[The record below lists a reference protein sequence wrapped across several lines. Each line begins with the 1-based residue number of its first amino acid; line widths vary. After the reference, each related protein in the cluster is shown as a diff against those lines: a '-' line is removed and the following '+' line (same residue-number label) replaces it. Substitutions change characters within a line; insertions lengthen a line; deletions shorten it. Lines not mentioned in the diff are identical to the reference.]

1 MKLNQ
6 TLTTLLLC
14 GAALPAMAA
23 QWQTVVD
30 AEYAEQSFDAGD
42 ADLYTLT
49 VSPALH
55 SGQWTFSATLPW
67 QKINGTY
74 FVNTRN
80 TNLAFGCEQLS
91 RLSDLQQL
99 VLINRGT
106 ISADQLSTCTEDAT
120 ATTNDASDSV
130 SGLGD
135 IELFANRYLSPMVDQ
150 LSGSIGMGYKL
161 DTGDYKEGLGTGTQD
176 IYLETSWLYDMQA
189 LSVLF
194 TLGYEFLLSND
205 TDLDLQDYGYMAT
218 DLRWHATEVIAVGG
232 EYQFQQT
239 SLDGLDDVDFIT
251 GYVQFGR
258 ATGWGVRLFVTDY
271 LGGEGLPDQ
280 EIGGNL
286 SYVF

>member
-14 GAALPAMAA
+14 GAALPAMAV

-30 AEYAEQSFDAGD
+30 AEYAEQSFDVGD

-49 VSPALH
+49 VSPAVH
-55 SGQWTFSATLPW
+55 TGQWTFSATLPW
-67 QKINGTY
+67 QKVEGTY
-74 FVNTRN
+74 FVNIRN
-80 TNLAFGCEQLS
+80 SNLALGCAQLS
-91 RLSDLQQL
+91 RLSGLQR
-99 VLINRGT
+99 LILLNRGI
-106 ISADQLSTCTEDAT
+106 ISADQLSACNEEAT
-120 ATTNDASDSV
+120 ATTRDSV

-135 IELFANRYLSPMVDQ
+135 IELFANRYLSPLADQ
-150 LSGSIGMGYKL
+150 LSGSVGMGYKL
-161 DTGDYKEGLGTGTQD
+161 DTGDDKEGLGTGTQN
-176 IYLETSWLYDMQA
+176 IFLETSWLYDRQA

-218 DLRWHATEVIAVGG
+218 DLRWHATDIMVVGG
-232 EYQFQQT
+232 EYQYQQS